1 MLAAAADP
9 LNRPAGLWL
18 DLDQLLD
25 LPLDGEARAQLWR
38 LALGQQADQPAAR
51 SSLLIALAR
60 HCGQAAVAASAE
72 GQWGLATDYSEEAIG
87 HYQQIGLADGERQLA
102 ARQELAGLLGC
113 LIGNLHGAVH
123 ADGAPPVEERGALCW
138 RGYQLALLHR
148 QLGVERPGWLLE
160 MEEQLVRE
168 GGVSLRQ
175 LAADPNASLDSQK
188 RVGVRR
194 QALELLLHLARLHVP
209 CPVWIDLA
217 ARDLLAEELELLG
230 AGDAE
235 RGLDPEGLRR
245 LLGWLPRLPLD
256 GQTAAAVRVAVERA
270 RLSLEL
276 LESRSRRSSQ
286 GAAEA
291 FEEVVQPGVEPLVE
305 GNAPNPGK
313 EIAQPQHQPEPLPE
327 PGPQSFQGVFEQA
340 AELAGYLRRQVA
352 AWLDHHG
359 VGPGPVRLGLALAPD
374 QKPVTGGPDSL
385 QLNLSPLLAFPLV
398 EQLDLL
404 VCSFFEPLQ
413 QNTRGESFVQEEP
426 HGAVYA
432 ALAGLWQQ
440 GKGLDPA
447 RFPGLVYAT
456 NLWSRCGGPDGL
468 GAQQEGWQLPVS
480 QLRPGQLLVRPGNVE
495 LAALQSA
502 IAGGEGLAMA
512 LMEIRRH
519 HHDRAWMERHS
530 EQWWIDPSDP
540 VETIRRLHTKAGF
553 YASSHAPLESLQ
565 QWSQATIAALLG
577 GEVLCGS
584 DSVVAMFLP
593 VAQQLQRQ
601 SGKVPELVQ
610 WPGEKAFYDF
620 IAGQEVLF
628 VTPLAAEVEAHHRSG
643 KAFALFTDLP
653 ISPYGLRCIPAPM
666 SIYPNR
672 PDRGFEDSLERCL
685 EQVDRSYRQRPFAV
699 FTAAAGAYGL
709 PLCHAVHRRYGVTSL
724 YVGNAMH
731 AHFGVEQHSTSGWMA
746 ERRQTDNWYQAVD
759 LNGVPG
765 GDRIEGGR

>member
-1 MLAAAADP
+1 MLAAATDH

-18 DLDQLLD
+18 DLEQLLD

-38 LALGQQADQPAAR
+38 LALGQQADQSTAR

-60 HCGQAAVAASAE
+60 HCGQGATAASAE
-72 GQWGLATDYSEEAIG
+72 GQWGLATDYLEEAIG

-113 LIGNLHGAVH
+113 LIANLHGAVH
-123 ADGAPPVEERGALCW
+123 GEGPMPAEERGALCW

-148 QLGVERPGWLLE
+148 QLGVERPDWLLQL
-160 MEEQLVRE
+160 EEQLVRE
-168 GGVSLRQ
+168 GGITLRQ
-175 LAADPNASLDSQK
+175 LATDPNAPLDSQQ
-188 RVGVRR
+188 RVVWRR
-194 QALELLLHLARLHVP
+194 QALELLLHLSRLHEP
-209 CPVWIDLA
+209 CPEWIDLA
-217 ARDLLAEELELLG
+217 ARELLAEEIELLG
-230 AGDAE
+230 AGDTDQ
-235 RGLDPEGLRR
+235 GLDPEGVRR
-245 LLGWLPRLPLD
+245 LLAWLPRLPLD
-256 GQTAAAVRVAVERA
+256 GQTAAAVQVAVQRA

-276 LESRSRRSSQ
+276 LESTSRRSPQ
-286 GAAEA
+286 AAALVVEQVVDP
-291 FEEVVQPGVEPLVE
+291 VVQRD
-305 GNAPNPGK
+305 APVPVR
-313 EIAQPQHQPEPLPE
+313 EISEHQPEPQLQQE
-327 PGPQSFQGVFEQA
+327 PQPFQGVFEQA
-340 AELAGYLRRQVA
+340 GDLARYLMREVA
-352 AWLDHHG
+352 GWLDHHG
-359 VGPGPVRLGLALAPD
+359 VGIDPVRLVLALAPD
-374 QKPVTGGPDSL
+374 QKPVTGGPSSL

-413 QNTRGESFVQEEP
+413 QNARGEGFVQEEP
-426 HGAVYA
+426 NGAVYA

-447 RFPGLVYAT
+447 RFPALIYAT
-456 NLWSRCGGPDGL
+456 NLWSRCGGADGL
-468 GAQQEGWQLPVS
+468 GAQQEGWRLPVS

-502 IAGGEGLAMA
+502 IAGGEGLEQA

-519 HHDRAWMERHS
+519 HHDRGWMERHS
-530 EQWWIDPSDP
+530 EQWWMDPSDP
-540 VETIRRLHTKAGF
+540 VENIRRLHTNAGF

-577 GEVLCGS
+577 GEVLFGN
-584 DSVVAMFLP
+584 DSIVRMFLP

-610 WPGEKAFYDF
+610 WPGEKAFYAF

-643 KAFALFTDLP
+643 KAFALFTDLR

-709 PLCHAVHRRYGVTSL
+709 PLCHAVHRRYGVTCL
-724 YVGNAMH
+724 YLGNAMH
-731 AHFGVEQHSTSGWMA
+731 TYFGVEQNSTSGWMA
-746 ERRQTDNWYQAVD
+746 ERRQSENWLRAVG
-759 LNGVPG
+759 LNGVAG
-765 GDRIEGGR
+765 VDRIEGGRYLG

>member
-1 MLAAAADP
+1 
-9 LNRPAGLWL
+9 
-18 DLDQLLD
+18 
-25 LPLDGEARAQLWR
+25 
-38 LALGQQADQPAAR
+38 
-51 SSLLIALAR
+51 
-60 HCGQAAVAASAE
+60 
-72 GQWGLATDYSEEAIG
+72 
-87 HYQQIGLADGERQLA
+87 
-102 ARQELAGLLGC
+102 
-113 LIGNLHGAVH
+113 
-123 ADGAPPVEERGALCW
+123 
-138 RGYQLALLHR
+138 
-148 QLGVERPGWLLE
+148 

-175 LAADPNASLDSQK
+175 LAADPNAPLDSQK
-188 RVGVRR
+188 RLVVRR

-276 LESRSRRSSQ
+276 LESTFRRSPQ
-286 GAAEA
+286 AAASVVEQVVEPA
-291 FEEVVQPGVEPLVE
+291 VQRGVDPVVQRDAPAPGREIFEPQL
-305 GNAPNPGK
+305 
-313 EIAQPQHQPEPLPE
+313 QPEPQLH
-327 PGPQSFQGVFEQA
+327 SFHGVFEQA
-340 AELAGYLRRQVA
+340 GDLAGYLKREVA
-352 AWLDHHG
+352 GWLDHHG
-359 VGPGPVRLGLALAPD
+359 VWTGPVRLGLALAPD
-374 QKPVTGGPDSL
+374 QKAVTGGPDSL

-426 HGAVYA
+426 NGAVYA

-447 RFPGLVYAT
+447 RFPGLIYAI

-468 GAQQEGWQLPVS
+468 GAKQEGWRLPVS

-502 IAGGEGLAMA
+502 IAGGEGLELA

-519 HHDRAWMERHS
+519 HHDRAWMERQS
-530 EQWWIDPSDP
+530 ELWWMDPSDP
-540 VETIRRLHTKAGF
+540 VENICRLHTNAGF

-577 GEVLCGS
+577 GEVLYAT

-593 VAQQLQRQ
+593 VAQQLHRQ

-610 WPGEKAFYDF
+610 WPGAGPFYDF

-672 PDRGFEDSLERCL
+672 PDRGFEESLERCL

-731 AHFGVEQHSTSGWMA
+731 AHFGVEQNTTSGWMA
-746 ERRQTDNWYQAVD
+746 DRRQSENWLRAVG

-765 GDRIEGGR
+765 VDRIEGGRYLG

>member
-1 MLAAAADP
+1 MMAAAIDH
-9 LNRPAGLWL
+9 LIRPAGLWL
-18 DLDQLLD
+18 DLEHLLD

-38 LALGQQADQPAAR
+38 LALGQQADHPTAR

-60 HCGQAAVAASAE
+60 YCGQAAAAASAE
-72 GQWGLATDYSEEAIG
+72 GQWGLATDYLEEAIG
-87 HYQQIGLADGERQLA
+87 HYQEIGLADGVRQLA
-102 ARQELAGLLGC
+102 ARQELAGLFGC

-123 ADGAPPVEERGALCW
+123 ADGPPLPEERGALCW

-148 QLGVERPGWLLE
+148 RLGVERPDWLLE
-160 MEEQLVRE
+160 LEEQLVRE
-168 GGVSLRQ
+168 GGISLRQ
-175 LAADPNASLDSQK
+175 LATDPNAPLDSQK
-188 RVGVRR
+188 RMVLRR
-194 QALELLLHLARLHVP
+194 QALELLLHLSRLHAP
-209 CPVWIDLA
+209 CPEWIDLA
-217 ARDLLAEELELLG
+217 ARELLVEEIELLW
-230 AGDAE
+230 AEDADQ
-235 RGLDPEGLRR
+235 GVDPEGLCR

-256 GQTAAAVRVAVERA
+256 EQTTAALHVAVQRA

-276 LESRSRRSSQ
+276 LDSTTRRPLQ
-286 GAAEA
+286 AAA
-291 FEEVVQPGVEPLVE
+291 SAVEPVVE
-305 GNAPNPGK
+305 QDAPVAVK
-313 EIAQPQHQPEPLPE
+313 EIPQPQSQHQPEPQP
-327 PGPQSFQGVFEQA
+327 FHGVFEQA
-340 AELAGYLRRQVA
+340 GDLARYLMREVVG
-352 AWLDHHG
+352 WLDHHG
-359 VGPGPVRLGLALAPD
+359 VGIGPVRLGLALVPD
-374 QKPVTGGPDSL
+374 QKPVTGGPGSL

-413 QNTRGESFVQEEP
+413 QSARAEDFVQEEP
-426 HGAVYA
+426 NGAMYA

-440 GKGLDPA
+440 GKGVDPA
-447 RFPGLVYAT
+447 LFPALVYAT
-456 NLWSRCGGPDGL
+456 NLWSRCGGADGL
-468 GAQQEGWQLPVS
+468 GAKQEGWRLPIT

-502 IAGGEGLAMA
+502 IAGGNGPEQS

-519 HHDRAWMERHS
+519 HHDRAWMERQS
-530 EQWWIDPSDP
+530 ELWWMDPSDP
-540 VETIRRLHTKAGF
+540 VENIRRLHTNAGF

-565 QWSQATIAALLG
+565 HWSQATIAALLG
-577 GEVLCGS
+577 GEVLFGN
-584 DSVVAMFLP
+584 DSIVRMFLP

-628 VTPLAAEVEAHHRSG
+628 VTPLASEVEAHHRSG
-643 KAFALFTDLP
+643 KAFALFNDLR

-685 EQVDRSYRQRPFAV
+685 QQVDRSYRQRPFAV

-731 AHFGVEQHSTSGWMA
+731 AYFGVEQSTTSGWMI
-746 ERRQTDNWYQAVD
+746 ERRQSENWLGAVG
-759 LNGVPG
+759 LNSLPGV
-765 GDRIEGGR
+765 DRIEGGRYLG

>member
-1 MLAAAADP
+1 MVAAAADH

-18 DLDQLLD
+18 DLEHLLD

-38 LALGQQADQPAAR
+38 LALGQQADQPIAR
-51 SSLLIALAR
+51 CALLIALAR

-72 GQWGLATDYSEEAIG
+72 GQWGLVTDYLEEAIG
-87 HYQQIGLADGERQLA
+87 HYQQIGRADRQRQLA

-113 LIGNLHGAVH
+113 LMANLHGAVH
-123 ADGAPPVEERGALCW
+123 ADAPTPAEERGALCW

-160 MEEQLVRE
+160 LEEQLVRE
-168 GGVSLRQ
+168 GGISLRQ
-175 LAADPNASLDSQK
+175 LAADPNAPLDSQK
-188 RVGVRR
+188 RLVVRR
-194 QALELLLHLARLHVP
+194 QALELLLHLAGLHAP
-209 CPVWIDLA
+209 CPEWIDLA
-217 ARDLLAEELELLG
+217 ARELLVEEIELLG
-230 AGDAE
+230 AAE
-235 RGLDPEGLRR
+235 ADQGLDPEGVRR

-256 GQTAAAVRVAVERA
+256 GQTAAAVQVVVERA

-276 LESRSRRSSQ
+276 LESTFRRSPQ
-286 GAAEA
+286 AAA
-291 FEEVVQPGVEPLVE
+291 LVVEQV
-305 GNAPNPGK
+305 APVPVK
-313 EIAQPQHQPEPLPE
+313 EISEPQLQPEPK
-327 PGPQSFQGVFEQA
+327 PQPHSFHGVFEQA
-340 AELAGYLRRQVA
+340 EDLAGYLMREVA
-352 AWLDHHG
+352 GWLDHHG
-359 VGPGPVRLGLALAPD
+359 VGTGPVRLVLALAPD
-374 QKPVTGGPDSL
+374 QKPVTGGPGSL

-413 QNTRGESFVQEEP
+413 QNTRGESFLQEEP
-426 HGAVYA
+426 NGAVYA

-440 GKGLDPA
+440 GKGLDAA

-456 NLWSRCGGPDGL
+456 NLWSRCGGADGL
-468 GAQQEGWQLPVS
+468 GAQQEGWRLPVS

-502 IAGGEGLAMA
+502 IAGGEGLEQA

-530 EQWWIDPSDP
+530 EQWWMDPSDP
-540 VETIRRLHTKAGF
+540 VENIRRLHTNAGF

-577 GEVLCGS
+577 GEVLFGN
-584 DSVVAMFLP
+584 DSIVRMFLP
-593 VAQQLQRQ
+593 VAQQLHRQ

-643 KAFALFTDLP
+643 KAFALFNDLP

-672 PDRGFEDSLERCL
+672 PDRGFEESLERCL

-709 PLCHAVHRRYGVTSL
+709 PLCHAVHRRYGVTCL

-731 AHFGVEQHSTSGWMA
+731 TFFGVEQSTTSGWMA
-746 ERRQTDNWYQAVD
+746 ERRQSENWLRAVG

-765 GDRIEGGR
+765 VDRIEGGRYLG